1 MGDTPPLASRV
12 KLLALANTGAG
23 LSTHLLSF
31 APEEWE
37 ALMRRMLLLM
47 TLGAMMAALMM
58 TLSGVALAQ
67 GGADVCVSIKGEEKV
82 DKGGSTCSSEDAS
95 KAVAVN
101 SSDAIA
107 LNDATAVALN
117 DSYALGVIDCTIVT
131 TQPGDF
137 DACVF

>member
-1 MGDTPPLASRV
+1 MNKRILVMLAV
-12 KLLALANTGAG
+12 TA
-23 LSTHLLSF
+23 
-31 APEEWE
+31 
-37 ALMRRMLLLM
+37 ML
-47 TLGAMMAALMM
+47 ALMM
-58 TLSGVALAQ
+58 VLSEAALAE
-67 GGADVCVSIKGEEKV
+67 ADVCVSIKGEEKV

-107 LNDATAVALN
+107 LNDATAVAVN